1 MAAPVIHC
9 NRCYYSHTLKKKK
22 EGSVLLKIC
31 MARMCKRGHRDCL
44 RSRTSLNQTLRSP
57 DCPVRGNADDGRA
70 VRCCYRGSSPS
81 HVHPTTPS
89 TGASLLPIP
98 ENASVHTLRV
108 CSNSPQLPIIHPSP
122 ATRQTYWT
130 RLSHDVLGPKT
141 YAKNYDTFL
150 HLLSSLFT
158 GLPFLT

>member
-1 MAAPVIHC
+1 MIRC
-9 NRCYYSHTLKKKK
+9 NCCYFSHTLKNKK
-22 EGSVLLKIC
+22 EGSVLLKIWLVC
-31 MARMCKRGHRDCL
+31 ASAAIVTAYGRAH
-44 RSRTSLNQTLRSP
+44 SLNQTLRSP
-57 DCPVRGNADDGRA
+57 GCPVRGNADDGHA

-81 HVHPTTPS
+81 HLHPTTPS

-130 RLSHDVLGPKT
+130 RLSHDVLRPKT
-141 YAKNYDTFL
+141 YAKKDDTFL